1 MKIGEASC
9 CPPKEN
15 EKKGLWQGIVFGLL
29 PHSFCLAFLVLSVV
43 GAVAATTFLRKL
55 LLTPFFFQILIGL
68 SFAMATISAAVYLK
82 RGGLL
87 SVKGIVKKWQYLLGL
102 YGTTIGVNLLMF
114 LVIFP
119 LLTNI
124 SLTKRWPGVLSQRAD
139 TSSLILQV
147 EIPCSGHAP
156 LIIDELGK
164 SEGISEVKFIFP
176 DQFQMNYDF
185 SQTSQEQIL
194 NLEIFKTFKAK
205 MI

>member
-1 MKIGEASC
+1 MNEASC
-9 CPPKEN
+9 CSPKGN
-15 EKKGLWQGIVFGLL
+15 ERKGLWQGIVFGLL

-55 LLTPFFFQILIGL
+55 LLTPFFFQTLIGL
-68 SFAMATISAAVYLK
+68 SFAMATISAVIYLK

-87 SVKGIVKKWQYLLGL
+87 SFKGIVKKWQYLLGL

-124 SLTKRWPGVLSQRAD
+124 SLTKRWPGVLSQKAG
-139 TSSLILQV
+139 TASLILKV

-156 LIIDELGK
+156 LIIDELGE
-164 SEGISEVKFIFP
+164 SEGISGVEFISP
-176 DQFQMNYDF
+176 DQFRINYDL
-185 SQTSQEQIL
+185 SLTSQEQIL
-194 NLEIFKTFKAK
+194 NLEIFKTFKVK